1 MSDIPV
7 YTPADRCPR
16 CAAPILE
23 CACGNMVTIK
33 EAMAIVTERWSNFT
47 RAEKRAWL
55 AANRHNPIAMAL
67 AEAVRRATH

>member
-7 YTPADRCPR
+7 YTPADQCPR

-33 EAMAIVTERWSNFT
+33 EAMAIVIERWSNFS
-47 RAEKRAWL
+47 RAQKRAWL

-67 AEAVRRATH
+67 AEAVRRTTH